1 MEGEG
6 GGCCGARWGWVG
18 GELLR
23 RGRKVDNTLA
33 QFVERDANFITW

>member
-1 MEGEG
+1 MEG
-6 GGCCGARWGWVG
+6 GGVLWCEVGVGRG